1 MNGIKRLLESVDVI
15 KRLLESVDVIG
26 LFQSVLVPVIMI
38 SGIGLF
44 ILIIQTRYGRIVDR
58 IRSINYE
65 RLELIKSSIIRK
77 ISKTEKIWNNY
88 RLQALQEQMSIL
100 VKRGKLLKYALQF
113 MFISIFTSIFSSLL
127 LFIEQ
132 ITKIPMSSLILILFS
147 IGMIMLLMACI
158 NVIRE
163 VTSSYKAVIFD
174 IDTHVPE
181 KYRIKTELGVL
192 GHLEKDNSKD

>member
-1 MNGIKRLLESVDVI
+1 MNGIERLVESVDVI
-15 KRLLESVDVIG
+15 S
-26 LFQSVLVPVIMI
+26 LFQSVLVPILMI

-44 ILIIQTRYGRIVDR
+44 ILLIQTRYGRIVDR

-77 ISKTEKIWNNY
+77 ISKAEKTWNNY
-88 RLQALQEQMSIL
+88 RLQALQEQMFTL

-132 ITKIPMSSLILILFS
+132 IAKISMSSLILILFS

-163 VTSSYKAVIFD
+163 VAGSYKAVIFD

-181 KYRIKTELGVL
+181 EYRIKTELGVL
-192 GHLEKDNSKD
+192 GHLEKDNSQD

>member
-1 MNGIKRLLESVDVI
+1 MNGIERLVESVDVI
-15 KRLLESVDVIG
+15 S
-26 LFQSVLVPVIMI
+26 LFQSVLVPILMI

-44 ILIIQTRYGRIVDR
+44 ILLIQTRYGRIVDR

-77 ISKTEKIWNNY
+77 ISKAEKTWNNY
-88 RLQALQEQMSIL
+88 RLQALQEQMSTL

-132 ITKIPMSSLILILFS
+132 IAKISMSSLILILFS

-163 VTSSYKAVIFD
+163 VAGSYKAVIFD

-181 KYRIKTELGVL
+181 EYRIKTELGVL
-192 GHLEKDNSKD
+192 GHLEKDNSQD